1 MFFCFSLD
9 SDSVSGGA
17 LLRAV
22 RVVMVRYVLMAPP
35 PPSQQ
40 QPLCL
45 LSKITLG
52 PNNYISQFIACHIY
66 CVQDAERLYSVHRVL
81 CPYNGKVQ

>member
-1 MFFCFSLD
+1 MFFFGSA
-9 SDSVSGGA
+9 SVSRGA

-35 PPSQQ
+35 PPPQQ

-66 CVQDAERLYSVHRVL
+66 CVQDAERLSTECSVRTVSVILGAVL
-81 CPYNGKVQ
+81 